1 MTSYEDDVIDRM
13 KQMENA
19 PAYRKDALEQEIIT
33 IIGNERYQTNRNFH
47 EHANALRIVEDG
59 IELHNLLVSYVP
71 KVDAARKGMYFARNV
86 EGLDVIIPGNIP
98 EIGSAWATSKAA
110 EKISEASQMLSE
122 ISQKISGSKYV
133 ADLDKYGLPS
143 TNLIKEMEGLDL
155 LVNMVRGGLRID
167 ITSIINVAEQDKT
180 AKLIRDM
187 LRSLL
192 EFIQKLKRL
201 GPAQKR
207 LDDKIVGWSYEEWDR
222 IKIKYY
228 ESL

>member
-1 MTSYEDDVIDRM
+1 MTYEDEVMNRM
-13 KQMENA
+13 RQMEQVGD
-19 PAYRKDALEQEIIT
+19 YRSELLEQEIIT
-33 IIGNERYQTNRNFH
+33 IIGNHLYQTNGKFREF
-47 EHANALRIVEDG
+47 ANASRIVEDG

-86 EGLDVIIPGNIP
+86 EIVDVFVPGHIP

-110 EKISEASQMLSE
+110 EKMSDASRMLSE
-122 ISQKISGSKYV
+122 LGQKISGSKYV
-133 ADLDKYGLPS
+133 ADLDNYGLPS
-143 TNLIKEMEGLDL
+143 TNLLKEMEGLDL

-192 EFIQKLKRL
+192 EFIQKLKKL
-201 GPAQKR
+201 EPAQKR
-207 LDDKIVGWSYEEWDR
+207 LDDKIVGWSYDEWDR
-222 IKIKYY
+222 IKIKYN